1 MHWSTNKLSDLKRL
15 YAGELYPL
23 YDKAEAD
30 TFVNI
35 LIKAFF
41 GLSRT
46 DLIVDPDYRLSES
59 EMLKLHFAVKDLKKF
74 KPVQYIIKEI
84 DFLNTRIMV
93 NESVLIPRPE
103 TEELAELI
111 IKKEKQ
117 PGLKI
122 LDIGTGSGCI
132 AIALKK
138 NLEEAS
144 VFGVDISQDALNT
157 ASKNAFINE
166 VLLNFVQLNILDPK
180 PFPDFKNL
188 DIIVSNPPYVT
199 LSEKTEMKKNVL
211 QYEPHEALFVNND
224 DPLLFYKAILYFSTD
239 HLVQGGRIYFE
250 INEKYGKQVSGLVN
264 NKGFYNIV
272 LHKDIHGKDRFV
284 SGEKS

>member
-1 MHWSTNKLSDLKRL
+1 MQWSTNKISDLKKL
-15 YAGELYPL
+15 YAEELYPL

-35 LIKAFF
+35 LIKSFF

-46 DLIVDPDYRLSES
+46 DLVADPGYRLSES

-74 KPVQYIIKEI
+74 KPIQYIIKKI

-117 PGLKI
+117 SGLRI

-132 AIALKK
+132 AIALMK
-138 NLEEAS
+138 NMDEAS

-180 PFPDFKNL
+180 PFPDFQEL
-188 DIIVSNPPYVT
+188 DLIVSNPPYVT
-199 LSEKTEMKKNVL
+199 LDEKAEMKENVL
-211 QYEPHEALFVNND
+211 RYEPHEALFVDND
-224 DPLLFYKAILYFSTD
+224 DPLLFYKAILYFATD
-239 HLVQGGRIYFE
+239 HLAKGGRIYFE
-250 INEKYGKQVSGLVN
+250 INEKYGQQVVDLFERSSFEQVT
-264 NKGFYNIV
+264 

-284 SGEKS
+284 SSIKF

>member
-1 MHWSTNKLSDLKRL
+1 MQWSTNKLSDHKKL
-15 YAGELYPL
+15 YAEELYPL

-35 LIKAFF
+35 LIKSFF
-41 GLSRT
+41 GLSRA
-46 DLIVDPDYRLSES
+46 DLVVDPDYRLSES

-74 KPVQYIIKEI
+74 KPIQYIIKKI

-117 PGLKI
+117 PGLRI

-132 AIALKK
+132 AIALTK
-138 NLEEAS
+138 NLDEAS
-144 VFGVDISQDALNT
+144 VFGIDISKEALNL

-166 VLLNFVQLNILDPK
+166 VLLHFVQLNILDPK
-180 PFPDFKNL
+180 PFPDFQDL
-188 DIIVSNPPYVT
+188 DLIVSNPPYVT
-199 LSEKTEMKKNVL
+199 LAEKAAMKENVL
-211 QYEPHEALFVNND
+211 RYEPHEALFVDND
-224 DPLLFYKAILYFSTD
+224 DPLLFYKAILYFATE
-239 HLVQGGRIYFE
+239 HLVKGGRIYFE
-250 INEKYGKQVSGLVN
+250 INEKYGKEVCTLMSRSMFN
-264 NKGFYNIV
+264 NVV
-272 LHKDIHGKDRFV
+272 LHKDINGKDRFV
-284 SGEKS
+284 SSIKF

>member
-1 MHWSTNKLSDLKRL
+1 MQWSTNKLSDLKKL
-15 YAGELYPL
+15 YAEELYPL

-35 LIKAFF
+35 LIKSFF

-46 DLIVDPDYRLSES
+46 DLVVDPDYRLSES

-74 KPVQYIIKEI
+74 KPIQYIIKKI

-111 IKKEKQ
+111 IKNEKQ
-117 PGLKI
+117 PGLRI

-132 AIALKK
+132 AIALSK
-138 NLEEAS
+138 NLDEAS
-144 VFGVDISQDALNT
+144 VFGIDISKEALNL
-157 ASKNAFINE
+157 AGKNAFINE
-166 VLLNFVQLNILDPK
+166 VLLHFVQLNILDPK
-180 PFPDFKNL
+180 PFTDFENL

-199 LSEKTEMKKNVL
+199 LAEKAAMKENVL
-211 QYEPHEALFVNND
+211 RYEPHEALFVDND
-224 DPLLFYKAILYFSTD
+224 DPLLFYKAILYFASD
-239 HLVQGGRIYFE
+239 HLAPGGRIYFE
-250 INEKYGKQVSGLVN
+250 INEKYGQQIVDLFERSSFEQVT
-264 NKGFYNIV
+264 

-284 SGEKS
+284 RGIKD